1 MECDEIVNSN
11 CSKCKKAVDCYSW
24 LLYNY
29 TFEKELREEY
39 MLRYVE
45 EDYAEGYLD
54 QSNL

>member
-11 CSKCKKAVDCYSW
+11 CSKCKKAADCYSW

-39 MLRYVE
+39 MLRYME

-54 QSNL
+54 KSDL